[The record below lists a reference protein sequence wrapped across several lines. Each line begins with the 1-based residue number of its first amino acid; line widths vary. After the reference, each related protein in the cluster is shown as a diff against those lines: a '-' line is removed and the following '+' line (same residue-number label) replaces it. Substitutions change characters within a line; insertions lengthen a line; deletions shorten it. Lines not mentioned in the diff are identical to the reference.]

1 MQVTE
6 TKSEGLRREYA
17 VVIGADEI
25 DAKIV
30 EKLQSNQGAFA
41 MKGFRKGK
49 APLAVMRKMF
59 GQSLLGETV
68 QELVDGAVKDLVA
81 RHEMRPAMQPD
92 VRITTANFK
101 EGDNLAFEVAM
112 ELLPEIPEVGFED
125 VSLEKLVVDAPES
138 EVDEA
143 LGKIAESNV
152 TYASREQGALS
163 ELKDQLSIDFLG
175 KIDGEAFEGGK
186 AEDFPL
192 VLGSGQFIPGFE
204 DQLLGKAAGEEV
216 AVKVT
221 FPENYGAPNLAGK
234 EAVFDVVVKD
244 VRAPAKAELND
255 ELAKKFG
262 AADLVELRS
271 RVAERVKAEYDSA
284 SRAHLKRRLLDA
296 LDEKVSFDLPPT
308 MVRVEADSIAHQLW
322 HEEHPEEHGHNHAH
336 IEPSDEH
343 KKIAERR
350 VRLGLLLAQI
360 GTVNQIAVSEQEL
373 NQAIFQQARQYPG
386 QEREF
391 FNWVR
396 TNQNALNQ
404 IQAPIFED
412 KVVDYV
418 LGKVKTTEKKVTKE
432 ELETALA
439 ALEDAEL

>member
-17 VVIGADEI
+17 VVIGAAEI
-25 DAKIV
+25 DAKV
-30 EKLQSNQGAFA
+30 VDKLQGNREAFA

-59 GQSLLGETV
+59 GKSLLGETV

-92 VRITTANFK
+92 VRITTANFQ
-101 EGDNLAFEVAM
+101 EGDDLKLEVAM
-112 ELLPEIPEVGFED
+112 ELLPEIPEVDYAAVE
-125 VSLEKLVVDAPES
+125 LERLVVEAPES

-143 LGKIAESNV
+143 LNKIAESSA
-152 TYASREQGALS
+152 TYAPREEGALS
-163 ELKDQLSIDFLG
+163 ETKDQLSIDFLG

-204 DQLLGKAAGEEV
+204 DQLLGRKAGEEV

-221 FPENYGAPNLAGK
+221 FPENYGAQNLAGK
-234 EAVFDVVVKD
+234 EAVFDVVVKE
-244 VRAPAKAELND
+244 VRAPGKAELND
-255 ELAKKFG
+255 DLAKKFG
-262 AADLVELRS
+262 AADLAELRS
-271 RVAERVKAEYDSA
+271 RVAERVKAEYDAA
-284 SRAHLKRRLLDA
+284 SRAHVKRRLLDA

-322 HEEHPEEHGHNHAH
+322 HEEHPEEHGHNHGS
-336 IEPSDEH
+336 IEPTDEH

-350 VRLGLLLAQI
+350 VRLGLLLAQV

-391 FNWVR
+391 FQWVR
-396 TNQNALNQ
+396 GNQNALNQ
-404 IQAPIFED
+404 VQAPIFED
-412 KVVDYV
+412 KVVDFI
-418 LGKVKTTEKKVTKE
+418 LGKAKIADKTVSKE
-432 ELETALA
+432 ELEKALA
-439 ALEDAEL
+439 ELEEAEL

>member
-17 VVIGADEI
+17 VVIGAAEI
-25 DAKIV
+25 DAKV
-30 EKLQSNQGAFA
+30 VDKLQNNRETFA

-59 GQSLLGETV
+59 GKSLLGETV

-92 VRITTANFK
+92 VRITTANFQ
-101 EGDNLAFEVAM
+101 EGDDLTLEVAM
-112 ELLPEIPEVGFED
+112 ELLPEIPEVDYAD
-125 VSLEKLVVDAPES
+125 VALERLVVEAPES
-138 EVDEA
+138 EVEEA
-143 LGKIAESNV
+143 LNKIAESSA
-152 TYASREQGALS
+152 TYAPREEGAVS
-163 ELKDQLSIDFLG
+163 ETKDQLSIDFAG
-175 KIDGEAFEGGK
+175 KIDGVAFEGGT

-204 DQLLGKAAGEEV
+204 DQLLGKKAGEEV

-221 FPENYGAPNLAGK
+221 FPENYGAQNLAGK
-234 EAVFDVVVKD
+234 EAVFDVVVKE

-262 AADLVELRS
+262 AADLAELRA

-284 SRAHLKRRLLDA
+284 SRAHVKRRLLDA
-296 LDEKVSFDLPPT
+296 LDEKVSFELPPT

-322 HEEHPEEHGHNHAH
+322 HEEHPEEHGHNHGS
-336 IEPSDEH
+336 IEPTDEH

-391 FNWVR
+391 FQWVR
-396 TNQNALNQ
+396 GNQNALNQ
-404 IQAPIFED
+404 VQAPIFED
-412 KVVDYV
+412 KVVDFI
-418 LGKVKTTEKKVTKE
+418 LGKAKITDKTVSKE
-432 ELETALA
+432 ELEKALA
-439 ALEDAEL
+439 ELEEAEL

>member
-6 TKSEGLRREYA
+6 TKTEGLRREYA
-17 VVIGADEI
+17 VVIGSGEI

-30 EKLQSNQGAFA
+30 EKLQGNQEGFA

-59 GQSLLGETV
+59 GKSLLGETV
-68 QELVDGAVKDLVA
+68 QELVDGAVKDLVG

-92 VRITTANFK
+92 VRITTANYK
-101 EGDNLAFEVAM
+101 EGDDLAFDVAM
-112 ELLPEIPEVGFED
+112 ELLPEIPEVGFD
-125 VSLEKLVVDAPES
+125 DISLEKLVVETPEA

-143 LGKIAESNV
+143 LDKIAESSA
-152 TYASREQGALS
+152 TYAAREEGVAA

-175 KIDGEAFEGGK
+175 RIDGEAFEGGK

-204 DQLLGKAAGEEV
+204 DQLVGKKAGEQTD
-216 AVKVT
+216 VKVT
-221 FPENYGAPNLAGK
+221 FPENYGAKNLAGK
-234 EAVFDVVVKD
+234 EAVFEVLVKE
-244 VRAPAKAELND
+244 VRAPSKAELND
-255 ELAKKFG
+255 DLAKKFG
-262 AADLVELRS
+262 AADLGELRG
-271 RVAERVKAEYDSA
+271 RVAERVKAEYDAA
-284 SRAHLKRRLLDA
+284 SRSHLKRRLLDA
-296 LDEKVSFDLPPT
+296 LDEKVAFDLPPT

-336 IEPSDEH
+336 IDPTDEH
-343 KKIAERR
+343 RKIAERR

-360 GTVNQIAVSEQEL
+360 GTVNEIAVNEAEL
-373 NQAIFQQARQYPG
+373 NQAIFAQARQYPG

-391 FNWVR
+391 FQWVR

-412 KVVDYV
+412 KVVDHI
-418 LGKVKTTEKKVTKE
+418 LAKVKTTEKTVSKE
-432 ELETALA
+432 ELEKALA
-439 ALEDAEL
+439 ELEETEL

>member
-17 VVIGADEI
+17 VVIGAADI

-30 EKLQSNQGAFA
+30 EKLQGNREAFA

-59 GQSLLGETV
+59 GKSLLGETV
-68 QELVDGAVKDLVA
+68 QELVDGAVKDLVG

-101 EGDNLAFEVAM
+101 EGDDLTLDVAM

-125 VSLEKLVVDAPES
+125 IALEKLVVDAPES
-138 EVDEA
+138 EVEEA
-143 LGKIAESNV
+143 LAKIAEANAV
-152 TYASREQGALS
+152 YNPREAGAAA

-175 KIDGEAFEGGK
+175 RIDGEAFEGGK

-204 DQLLGKAAGEEV
+204 DQLVGKTAGEQV
-216 AVKVT
+216 DVKVS

-234 EAVFDVVVKD
+234 EAVFEVLVKE

-255 ELAKKFG
+255 DLAKKFG
-262 AADLVELRS
+262 AADLGELRG
-271 RVAERVKAEYDSA
+271 RVADRVKAEYDSA

-296 LDEKVSFDLPPT
+296 LDAKVAFDLPPT

-322 HEEHPEEHGHNHAH
+322 HEEHPEEHGHNHGA

-360 GTVNQIAVSEQEL
+360 GTVNQIAVNEQEL
-373 NQAIFQQARQYPG
+373 NQAIFTQARQYPG

-391 FNWVR
+391 VQWVR

-404 IQAPIFED
+404 VQAPIFED
-412 KVVDYV
+412 KVVDFI
-418 LGKVKTTEKKVTKE
+418 LGKVKTEEKKVGKE
-432 ELETALA
+432 ELEKALA
-439 ALEDAEL
+439 DLEEADL

>member
-17 VVIGADEI
+17 VVIGAAEI
-25 DAKIV
+25 DAKV
-30 EKLQSNQGAFA
+30 VDKLQNNRETFA

-49 APLAVMRKMF
+49 APMAVMRKMF
-59 GQSLLGETV
+59 GKSLLGETV

-92 VRITTANFK
+92 VRITTANFQ
-101 EGDNLAFEVAM
+101 EGDDLAIDVAM
-112 ELLPEIPEVGFED
+112 ELLPEIPEVDYAGVE
-125 VSLEKLVVDAPES
+125 LERLVVDAPES
-138 EVDEA
+138 EVEEA
-143 LGKIAESNV
+143 LNKIAESSA
-152 TYASREQGALS
+152 TYAPREEGAVS
-163 ELKDQLSIDFLG
+163 ETKDQLSIDFAG
-175 KIDGEAFEGGK
+175 KIDGVAFEGGS

-204 DQLLGKAAGEEV
+204 DQLLGKKAGEEV
-216 AVKVT
+216 AVTVT

-234 EAVFDVVVKD
+234 EAVFDVVVKE

-255 ELAKKFG
+255 DLAKKFG
-262 AADLVELRS
+262 AADLAELRS
-271 RVAERVKAEYDSA
+271 RVAERVKAEYDAA
-284 SRAHLKRRLLDA
+284 SRSHVKRRLLDA
-296 LDEKVSFDLPPT
+296 LDEKVSFELPPT

-322 HEEHPEEHGHNHAH
+322 HEEHPEEHGHNHDK
-336 IEPSDEH
+336 IDPTDEH

-391 FNWVR
+391 FQWVR
-396 TNQNALNQ
+396 GNQNALNQ
-404 IQAPIFED
+404 VQAPIFED
-412 KVVDYV
+412 KVVDFI
-418 LGKVKTTEKKVTKE
+418 LDKAKITDKKVSKE

-439 ALEDAEL
+439 DLEKAEI